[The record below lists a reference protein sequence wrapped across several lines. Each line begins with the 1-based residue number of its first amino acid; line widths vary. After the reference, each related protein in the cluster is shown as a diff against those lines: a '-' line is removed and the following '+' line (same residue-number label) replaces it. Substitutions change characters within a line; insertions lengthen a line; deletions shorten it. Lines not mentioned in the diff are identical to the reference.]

1 MKNFTRIRKN
11 AFRIAFA
18 AVAVSTVLNTVVRA
32 DDVRQIHVR
41 YDDLNIHTDAGASV
55 LLQRIRVAAEQVC
68 ELSNPRE
75 LAQLAIVKAC
85 VDHALA
91 TAVDAVKR
99 PALTRVYDDKFGIT
113 PSVTV
118 VASR

>member
-1 MKNFTRIRKN
+1 MQNFTLVRKS
-11 AFRIAFA
+11 AFRIALA
-18 AVAVSTVLNTVVRA
+18 AVAVSAALSTIVRA

-41 YDDLNIHTDAGASV
+41 YDDLNIHTDAGAS
-55 LLQRIRVAAEQVC
+55 LLLERIRHAAEQVC
-68 ELSNPRE
+68 ESSSPRD
-75 LAQLAIVKAC
+75 LGQLAAVKAC
-85 VDHALA
+85 VDHAIA

-99 PALTRVYDDKFGIT
+99 PALARVYDEKFGIT

>member
-1 MKNFTRIRKN
+1 MKN

-18 AVAVSTVLNTVVRA
+18 AAAVTAALSTIVRA

-41 YDDLNIHTDAGASV
+41 YDDLNIHTDAGAAL
-55 LLQRIRVAAEQVC
+55 LLQRIHAAAERVC
-68 ELSNPRE
+68 AASSPRD
-75 LAQLAIVKAC
+75 LGQLAAVKAC
-85 VDHALA
+85 TEHAIA